1 MHYPSESKTVTLP
14 LKNSMSRSRLRRALL
29 LVPLALGCF
38 ALLPRAQA
46 TDLDSVLPNGNTAEG
61 SGVLVSLT
69 TGVWNSGFGFQA
81 LNHDTAGKINT
92 AAGLRALFSDTTGSF
107 NTATGVL
114 SLFSNTSGFFNSA
127 TGAYS
132 LANNTI
138 GNYNTANGYSALYYN
153 TEGELNTATGFA
165 ALYRNTTGIRNTA
178 NGFQALYRNTT
189 GRFNVANGYQALFGN
204 TSGEDN
210 TANGVGALHNN
221 TIGNLN
227 TATGV
232 GALSSNT
239 TGSNNT
245 ALGNGAGNSVFGAN
259 NVIAIGT
266 PGADVS
272 NSCFVGN
279 IRGVTTANADAIPVL
294 IDSDGQLGTISSSR
308 RFKKEIKAMDSASEA
323 ILALKPVTFH
333 YKSDAAGTP
342 QFGLIAEEVAEVNP
356 ELVVRDADGQ
366 IYTVHYDAVN
376 AMLLNEFLKAHHK
389 AQQQQAT
396 IAQLKSAMV
405 QQQKEMET
413 VVARLNE
420 QAAQIQKVSARIEVG
435 KPEPQM
441 ALNK

>member
-1 MHYPSESKTVTLP
+1 MV
-14 LKNSMSRSRLRRALL
+14 SRRSITTPPARSTRRRVFGPCSAIPQAASTP
-29 LVPLALGCF
+29 PLAFYRSL
-38 ALLPRAQA
+38 A
-46 TDLDSVLPNGNTAEG
+46 TS
-61 SGVLVSLT
+61 
-69 TGVWNSGFGFQA
+69 
-81 LNHDTAGKINT
+81 
-92 AAGLRALFSDTTGSF
+92 R
-107 NTATGVL
+107 
-114 SLFSNTSGFFNSA
+114 FFNSA

-356 ELVVRDADGQ
+356 DLVVRDADGQ
-366 IYTVHYDAVN
+366 IYTVRYDAVN

>member
-1 MHYPSESKTVTLP
+1 
-14 LKNSMSRSRLRRALL
+14 MSRSRLRRALL

-356 ELVVRDADGQ
+356 DLVVRDADGQ
-366 IYTVHYDAVN
+366 IYTVRYDAVN

>member
-1 MHYPSESKTVTLP
+1 
-14 LKNSMSRSRLRRALL
+14 MSRSRLRRALL

-189 GRFNVANGYQALFGN
+189 GRFNVANGYQALFSN

-356 ELVVRDADGQ
+356 DLVVRDADGQ
-366 IYTVHYDAVN
+366 IYTVRYDAVN

>member
-189 GRFNVANGYQALFGN
+189 GRFNVANGYQALFSN

-342 QFGLIAEEVAEVNP
+342 QFGLIAEEVACATLTARSTP
-356 ELVVRDADGQ
+356 CATTRSMRC
-366 IYTVHYDAVN
+366 YS
-376 AMLLNEFLKAHHK
+376 MSFLRRTTKRSNNK
-389 AQQQQAT
+389 R
-396 IAQLKSAMV
+396 
-405 QQQKEMET
+405 
-413 VVARLNE
+413 RLPN
-420 QAAQIQKVSARIEVG
+420 
-435 KPEPQM
+435 
-441 ALNK
+441 